1 MLGKI
6 EGIRRREQQRM
17 RWLDGIADLMD
28 MNLSK
33 LQDLE
38 KGREACPWCA
48 VQESVTKLNDLT
60 TTLVSGWGGRGSR
73 VLSRPLYQQHVLD
86 QV

>member
-1 MLGKI
+1 
-6 EGIRRREQQRM
+6 M

-60 TTLVSGWGGRGSR
+60 TTLMSGWGGH
-73 VLSRPLYQQHVLD
+73 LSDLFSLSLSCRAR
-86 QV
+86 QVG